1 MCRAWLSGAENQSED
16 GFAIWTV
23 FVLLSTHGC
32 FDLLS
37 LLYGASRAQATWVLR
52 DCFNPRF
59 PNAREPALAA
69 AGFLFL
75 QEKGK
80 NDPNH

>member
-1 MCRAWLSGAENQSED
+1 V

-23 FVLLSTHGC
+23 FILLSTYGR

-37 LLYGASRAQATWVLR
+37 LLYGASRAQATWVLEVGL
-52 DCFNPRF
+52 NPRF
-59 PNAREPALAA
+59 PNAREPALAD

-80 NDPNH
+80 NDPNY